1 MKTTDLSDAHPHLPL
16 AAPILRH
23 FGKRTTFFGPIRTV
37 QCFEDNSFVKRAVET
52 PGAGAVL
59 VVDGGGSVRCALLGD
74 LLAAKAIQNGWAG
87 LVIWGCVRDTEVLA
101 QLDLGVMALAA
112 HPRRSEKRSEGRADV
127 PVRFAGL
134 ELVPGHY
141 LYADAD
147 GILVSPLA
155 LQ

>member
-16 AAPILRH
+16 AAPIFRH

-52 PGAGAVL
+52 PGGGAVL

-74 LLAAKAIQNGWAG
+74 LLAAKALQNGWAG